1 MVFKVLFAYPASF
14 SIVCLLLISEKLLIV
29 RLYIYI
35 YIFCFF
41 DKVSELCHFAS
52 VSCVNVKSITEVCS
66 CHLFMKI
73 TGIGAAKGRTSILA
87 C

>member
-14 SIVCLLLISEKLLIV
+14 CIVCLLLISEKLLFGS
-29 RLYIYI
+29 LYM
-35 YIFCFF
+35 FCFF
-41 DKVSELCHFAS
+41 NKVSELYHFAS

-73 TGIGAAKGRTSILA
+73 TGIGTAKGRT
-87 C
+87 